1 MAQSKDKAVNEKQ
14 ETGTERKSERMG
26 ERAKKGE
33 RERQQQTIVPLVN
46 KNPSKKQQS
55 YGDNEVDSLSRR

>member
-14 ETGTERKSERMG
+14 ETGTERKRERMG